1 MVKEEHL
8 IADMVKRRVDILFYN
23 IVPDANRWRLLHFP
37 RFFDHGRVLFYTV
50 RKPSL
55 RAGAFIREAPMAFFT
70 ILFLS
75 MVTCALGFCL
85 INYCSGRGLVN
96 GIQDVVFVL
105 VSTAMLFSYP
115 VPERF
120 QRVLAGRIV
129 LFCWMAGGFSLAVYF
144 QSLLTSSLSSG
155 YVWEA
160 DDTIEKLY
168 SRLASKKVLPCVLKG
183 SYYDR
188 LLRQSDDKHGIIGAM
203 AAARRLSSNKAS
215 TVSYTTKDCMEKVLG
230 GSHVF
235 ISHEKHQCFLAKH
248 GNRLTSGKDTIYGVY
263 ASTPVRK
270 DWPLRNSY
278 GQLVARMFETGLL
291 SNRMSL
297 RYWNCSRIRDMQVS
311 LAPYDASQIEH
322 GASAP
327 PPPPEE
333 ERQFLVFES
342 CLRELF
348 KTCQECSRLCQTT
361 IETTGTRITVYSIC
375 PVEHVRTW
383 KSQPIV
389 NGRPAGN
396 ILLTSHLVFSGVKIA
411 PTLRMLR
418 HMNVQVIS
426 NSSFYE
432 HRKAFALPAIHK
444 AMASVNMEKE
454 GLLKQLQFFKEKG
467 SRDPPPRSRDLPDVV
482 IVTDDVTG
490 IRIVIVIT
498 TDDVISDVTDDL
510 TGIRIVIITD
520 DVISDVTDDVT
531 GIRIVIITDDVISDL
546 TDDVTDIRIVFVII
560 ADDVEVVLS
569 YRQIPPWPPAP
580 AGKWKEWAPPCCER
594 EWRLVPPEASGQ
606 DDAASSWYVEVLARP
621 PGSGNP
627 QEPRWELGG

>member
-1 MVKEEHL
+1 MLARLLIALFVVFMPAALLNSTKNDVHLLLQSDTDTDVLCATGNMNSFLFRRSIGTIFRARYWCGSWSLYIEHLRCSTADNKKTVTFISESLWNDSLSWLHSSDDISSTWFILTEANRLSCVRAPGYPRQFVHNPMMNAESLLDIKQGLVWNCTNSGDNSLMNSAVPEQSFPATQTWQLLRNQSFVLGCLFPKCTVAEPKIILDGLLFLGVNFSTVMVKQEHL

-120 QRVLAGRIV
+120 QRVVAGRIM

-215 TVSYTTKDCMEKVLG
+215 TVSNTTEDCMEKVLG
-230 GSHVF
+230 GIHVF
-235 ISHEKHQCFLAKH
+235 ISHEKHQCFIAKH
-248 GNRLTSGKDTIYGVY
+248 GNRLTSGKDTIHRLY

-270 DWPLRNSY
+270 DLPLRNSY

-297 RYWNCSRIRDMQVS
+297 RIWNCSRIRDMQVS
-311 LAPYDASQIEH
+311 LVPYDASQFRRVYYLCC
-322 GASAP
+322 GAA
-327 PPPPEE
+327 
-333 ERQFLVFES
+333 
-342 CLRELF
+342 
-348 KTCQECSRLCQTT
+348 T
-361 IETTGTRITVYSIC
+361 
-375 PVEHVRTW
+375 
-383 KSQPIV
+383 
-389 NGRPAGN
+389 
-396 ILLTSHLVFSGVKIA
+396 
-411 PTLRMLR
+411 
-418 HMNVQVIS
+418 
-426 NSSFYE
+426 
-432 HRKAFALPAIHK
+432 
-444 AMASVNMEKE
+444 
-454 GLLKQLQFFKEKG
+454 
-467 SRDPPPRSRDLPDVV
+467 
-482 IVTDDVTG
+482 
-490 IRIVIVIT
+490 
-498 TDDVISDVTDDL
+498 
-510 TGIRIVIITD
+510 
-520 DVISDVTDDVT
+520 
-531 GIRIVIITDDVISDL
+531 
-546 TDDVTDIRIVFVII
+546 IVFV
-560 ADDVEVVLS
+560 VEVMIFRMFQNNINTV
-569 YRQIPPWPPAP
+569 
-580 AGKWKEWAPPCCER
+580 PC
-594 EWRLVPPEASGQ
+594 
-606 DDAASSWYVEVLARP
+606 
-621 PGSGNP
+621 
-627 QEPRWELGG
+627 